1 MLTKL
6 AVALISLCAAGIHLV
21 YEIFHR
27 DTLQDKRE
35 NKVCKVGYAIVLAK
49 DFAQSGR
56 NRLFTPHMC
65 LRLTG
70 FVIWKA
76 RQGFSVLFGG
86 MSQSYSS
93 SSPPGLNWRRLPI

>member
-6 AVALISLCAAGIHLV
+6 AVALLSLCAAGIRLV

-65 LRLTG
+65 LRRTG
-70 FVIWKA
+70 YVIWKA
-76 RQGFSVLFGG
+76 RQGVKL
-86 MSQSYSS
+86 
-93 SSPPGLNWRRLPI
+93 